1 MALRLLSAIGGI
13 LVFLGSAVFT
23 AGTALAAPIGILVGR
38 RLAARKGRPFT
49 VFGSWVS
56 AAVASSIAVLLAFAL
71 VVVLTPAAEWR
82 EMQDAVAT
90 AQAQDTT
97 PLPEWM
103 TRVFPQAAKPDP
115 VTQKVVGSPAFTI
128 YFGIMG
134 VVIASTFFGAIA
146 GSAGWLGTFLLRYA
160 WRGRGIA

>member
-1 MALRLLSAIGGI
+1 MSLALRGAARGGNVLDRYEGGRSTMALRLLSAIGGI

-71 VVVLTPAAEWR
+71 VVALTPAAEWR
-82 EMQDAVAT
+82 EMQDA
-90 AQAQDTT
+90 
-97 PLPEWM
+97 M
-103 TRVFPQAAKPDP
+103 
-115 VTQKVVGSPAFTI
+115 
-128 YFGIMG
+128 
-134 VVIASTFFGAIA
+134 
-146 GSAGWLGTFLLRYA
+146 
-160 WRGRGIA
+160 